1 MADGVSINATLIY
14 RAIRTRQSNQRI
26 IIKANSLHVLA
37 LRGDLTV
44 FMELKILRRAKV
56 KPDKS
61 MNQKS
66 SDEQINNDVW

>member
-1 MADGVSINATLIY
+1 MAVGVSINATLIY

>member
-1 MADGVSINATLIY
+1 
-14 RAIRTRQSNQRI
+14 
-26 IIKANSLHVLA
+26 
-37 LRGDLTV
+37 
-44 FMELKILRRAKV
+44 MELKILRRAKV